1 MTDYQ
6 TKQKRRN
13 IIVGI
18 FVIVAMIAFCWML
31 ILFRDLPLAVSK
43 IGSFEILVYFPEAP
57 GVQKDTPV
65 NYCGYQIGR
74 VMNVAP
80 PQLYDQD
87 GQKYH
92 RVGVTM
98 AIERRYSDIPK
109 AVGISVMRR
118 GLGSS
123 YIELV
128 QDPQKPWTADG
139 MLQNGTVKD
148 DGKVATTSD
157 FFPPQI
163 QTKLE
168 NLVDSI
174 AAFADNANAIIG
186 DDQNKTNIKKM
197 LANIETA
204 TAQADAT
211 LKSIQQFSDTG
222 AEKVRVLG
230 DQMGLVAQ
238 QLEGALS
245 EFRQVMARIES
256 GEGTAGKLVND
267 GRLYENLLESSRELQ
282 LTLQQLKELIAESR
296 EKGIRIKL

>member
-6 TKQKRRN
+6 TRQRQKN
-13 IIVGI
+13 MVVGV
-18 FVIVAMIAFCWML
+18 FVLIALIAFLWML
-31 ILFRDLPLAVSK
+31 FRFRDLPLAVSK
-43 IGSFEILVYFPEAP
+43 IKSFVVLVYFPEAP

-80 PQLYDQD
+80 PQVYEVNGL
-87 GQKYH
+87 KFH

-98 AIERRYSDIPK
+98 AIENRYTDIPK
-109 AVGISVMRR
+109 NVDIYVMKR

-128 QDPQKPWTADG
+128 QDPQKTALAEGFLEDK
-139 MLQNGTVKD
+139 MVLEN
-148 DGKVATTSD
+148 GKVGTTSD

-163 QTKLE
+163 QAKLE

-174 AAFADNANAIIG
+174 AALADNANQIIG
-186 DDQNKTNIKKM
+186 DQDNQTNIKKM
-197 LANIETA
+197 LANIEAA
-204 TAQADAT
+204 TAQADTT

-222 AEKVRVLG
+222 NEKVRQIS
-230 DQMGLVAQ
+230 DKIGLAAE

-245 EFRQVMARIES
+245 EFRQVMAKIES
-256 GEGTAGKLVND
+256 GQGTAGKLLND
-267 GRLYENLLESSRELQ
+267 GRLYENLIESSRELQ
-282 LTLQQLKELIAESR
+282 MALQQIKEWAADAR
-296 EKGIRIKL
+296 EKGIRIKW